1 MLYPYK
7 PSSSITLSNSKKSF
21 QYLIKKNKKYLFPN
35 EIQMNCTISAVSAL
49 STVLVSQ
56 RPATFYKK
64 LINKWHMDG
73 GRVKEIT

>member
-1 MLYPYK
+1 
-7 PSSSITLSNSKKSF
+7 
-21 QYLIKKNKKYLFPN
+21 
-35 EIQMNCTISAVSAL
+35 MNCTISVVSAL

-56 RPATFYKK
+56 RLATFYKK